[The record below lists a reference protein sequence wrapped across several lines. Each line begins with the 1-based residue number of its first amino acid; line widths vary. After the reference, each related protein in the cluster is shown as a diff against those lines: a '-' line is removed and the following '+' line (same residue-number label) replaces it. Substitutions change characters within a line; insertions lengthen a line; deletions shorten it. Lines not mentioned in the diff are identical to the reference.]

1 MAAQGVKPAF
11 AAALLLLLGA
21 AGPLDSYAV
30 PGKLVALQGGRHI
43 NLRCTGTGKPTV
55 ILEAGFQAWSFAWD
69 KIQPALST
77 LTRTCSYD
85 RAGLGLS
92 DPAPG
97 PRDGLAQ
104 ARDLAAALK
113 AAKIA
118 PPYILVA
125 HSAGAMTARLFAD
138 LQPRNVVGMVLL
150 DPSVEGQFDNQRAQV
165 VATVARYDACAAAA
179 ARRELPSKLP
189 ELARCNPP
197 AKAVPSAFDKQVAAL
212 MLTPAYW
219 QTLAREYAAI
229 AGATTDQLRRG
240 RQSYG
245 KMPLVVLTPGGTR
258 ALTEPE
264 QAQLAGWMATHDA
277 LAAKSSAGR
286 NELVLGSG
294 HLLMRDQ
301 PDVVIEAVTAMVKAA
316 R

>member
-1 MAAQGVKPAF
+1 MAAQGLRVF

-21 AGPLDSYAV
+21 AGPLDSYAQ
-30 PGKLVALQGGRHI
+30 PGKLVALPDGRHI
-43 NLRCTGTGKPTV
+43 NLRCTGTGSPTV

-69 KIQPALST
+69 RIQPALST

-104 ARDLAAALK
+104 ARDLAATLK
-113 AAKIA
+113 AAKIT

-138 LQPRNVVGMVLL
+138 LQPKNVVGMVLL

-165 VATVARYDACAAAA
+165 AATVARYEACAAAA
-179 ARRELPSKLP
+179 ARHELPSKLP
-189 ELARCNPP
+189 ELSRCNRP
-197 AKAVPSAFDKQVAAL
+197 AKATPTAFDKQVATL

-245 KMPLVVLTPGGTR
+245 KLPLVVLTPGGTGP
-258 ALTEPE
+258 LTEQA
-264 QAQLAGWMATHDA
+264 QAQLAAWMAAHDA
-277 LAAKSSAGR
+277 LAAKSSVGS
-286 NELVLGSG
+286 NEMVLGSG

-301 PDVVIEAVTAMVKAA
+301 PDVIIEAVTNMVKAA